1 MTSLASKTVAV
12 VLMTPPAM
20 FAADVAPTIRRIVR
34 RMMIRAVTVRVDAEQ
49 TMLLATTAV
58 GIVAD
63 QLALVMTI
71 LAPEI
76 GARDVVKAG
85 DVVAVVA
92 VTTPPAVPDT
102 IAGPLVPA

>member
-1 MTSLASKTVAV
+1 
-12 VLMTPPAM
+12 
-20 FAADVAPTIRRIVR
+20 
-34 RMMIRAVTVRVDAEQ
+34 MMIRAVTVRVDAEQ

-63 QLALVMTI
+63 PPAPVMII

-76 GARDVVKAG
+76 RARDVVKAGAG

-92 VTTPPAVPDT
+92 VTTPPAAPDT
-102 IAGPLVPA
+102 IVWPLVPV

>member
-1 MTSLASKTVAV
+1 
-12 VLMTPPAM
+12 
-20 FAADVAPTIRRIVR
+20 
-34 RMMIRAVTVRVDAEQ
+34 
-49 TMLLATTAV
+49 V

-63 QLALVMTI
+63 QLALVMTT

>member
-1 MTSLASKTVAV
+1 M
-12 VLMTPPAM
+12 
-20 FAADVAPTIRRIVR
+20 
-34 RMMIRAVTVRVDAEQ
+34 RVDVEQ
-49 TMLLATTAV
+49 MMLLATTAV

-63 QLALVMTI
+63 PPAPVMII

-92 VTTPPAVPDT
+92 VTTPPAAPDT
-102 IAGPLVPA
+102 IAWPLVPV